1 MDNIVAEKLTVAPVE
16 RKDGTYALRLCIKH
30 GQLTA
35 GMMKT
40 VMETMQ
46 KFNLNSLRATT
57 GQRMNLEGI
66 PKEKLN
72 EVIESLG
79 TSVEKAPP
87 GVSVCTG
94 AGICKYG
101 MQESYGMADRLLAVV
116 KENGP
121 YPFKVKSGVSGCKMA
136 CGMSF
141 VRDVGMVG
149 GPKGWEVHF
158 GGSPR
163 KDAGLG
169 VVLGSKVTEAEAL
182 ELAEKALLF
191 YKENGRKRERT
202 SGMLRRLGAEAVL
215 EAVK

>member
-1 MDNIVAEKLTVAPVE
+1 MDKIEAEKITVAPVE
-16 RKDGTYALRLCIKH
+16 RKNGTYALRLCLVH

-40 VMETMQ
+40 VMETMTR
-46 KFNLNSLRATT
+46 FNLTSLRATT

-66 PKEKLN
+66 PKDKLN

-79 TSVEKAPP
+79 VAVEKTPP

-101 MQESYGMADRLLAVV
+101 MQESYGMADKLLAVV
-116 KENGP
+116 KANGP

-141 VRDVGMVG
+141 VRDIGMVG

-169 VVLGSKVTEAEAL
+169 IMLGSQLSQDDAIK
-182 ELAEKALLF
+182 LAEKALLF

-202 SGMLRRLGAEAVL
+202 SGLLRRLGAEAVL

>member
-1 MDNIVAEKLTVAPVE
+1 MNNIVAEKLTVAPVE

-30 GQLTA
+30 GQLTV

-40 VMETMQ
+40 VMDAMENFGLT
-46 KFNLNSLRATT
+46 SLRATT

-66 PKEKLN
+66 PKDKLG
-72 EVIESLG
+72 EVIEALG

-141 VRDVGMVG
+141 IRDIGMVG

-169 VVLGSKVTEAEAL
+169 VMLGSKVSEEEAL
-182 ELAEKALLF
+182 DLAKKALLF
-191 YKENGRKRERT
+191 YKDNGRKRERT
-202 SGMLRRLGAEAVL
+202 SAMLRRLGADAVL
-215 EAVK
+215 DAVK

>member
-1 MDNIVAEKLTVAPVE
+1 MDNITAEKITVAPVE
-16 RKDGTYALRLCIKH
+16 RKDGTYALRLCLKH

-40 VMETMQ
+40 VLDTMAE
-46 KFNLNSLRATT
+46 FGLTSLRATT

-66 PKEKLN
+66 SRDNLDG
-72 EVIESLG
+72 VIAALG
-79 TSVEKAPP
+79 ASVEKAPP
-87 GVSVCTG
+87 TTSVCTG

-101 MQESYGMADRLLAVV
+101 MQESYGMADKLLEVV
-116 KENGP
+116 KANGP
-121 YPFKVKSGVSGCKMA
+121 YPFKVKSGVSGCKMG
-136 CGMSF
+136 CGLSF
-141 VRDVGMVG
+141 IRDIGMVG

-158 GGSPR
+158 GSSAR

-169 VVLGSKVTEAEAL
+169 VMLGSKLTEEEAL
-182 ELAEKALLF
+182 GVAVKALTF
-191 YKENGRKRERT
+191 YKENGRNRERT